1 MIANLVKKHI
11 TKDKE
16 IQQTKHFGKDAG
28 AAFDIWGNMKRHL
41 KGDGKAISLV
51 IKDYFDGVEKIIK
64 KNKEVMGD
72 IFYGYTKS
80 KRMTDN
86 SWDEQIV
93 NNIKIKTV
101 HIWPDGPGVWKQPE
115 DEIKKQITDIKKW
128 PIKTWDATIDLEIYT
143 RAVVA
148 KEIGRKIR

>member
-1 MIANLVKKHI
+1 
-11 TKDKE
+11 
-16 IQQTKHFGKDAG
+16 
-28 AAFDIWGNMKRHL
+28 
-41 KGDGKAISLV
+41 
-51 IKDYFDGVEKIIK
+51 
-64 KNKEVMGD
+64 
-72 IFYGYTKS
+72 
-80 KRMTDN
+80 MTDN

-128 PIKTWDATIDLEIYT
+128 PIKKWDATIDLEIYT

-148 KEIGRKIR
+148 KEIGRKRS